1 MRKKK
6 SVPSGTLTRLS
17 TISKAAIKCAGKQV
31 THMASSALASAQK
44 KQQKA
49 KKHHQK
55 LGQDMF
61 NVVSTLKGA
70 ALKAAQLITTE
81 FDLFPAEFQAE
92 LEKSCYLA
100 PPLNRAIVYKVI
112 QNQFKQSP
120 DTVFKEFE
128 PQAFAAASIGQ
139 VHKGKTH
146 QEKTV
151 AIKIQYPGIDKTIEQ
166 DMRLLR
172 LVLKGLPL
180 RELKNKS
187 TMINIYLTEIEQ
199 RFIEETDY
207 IKEKKHL
214 DWFYTHNPFKQL
226 MIPQSIDNCC
236 SKHVL
241 TMTLLPGQHVTQ
253 WLKQNPTQ
261 QQRDQAAQLLWDSFI
276 YFFINHN
283 ILHADPNSGNYLF
296 TDTGQVGLIDFGC
309 VKQCNKDYPL
319 QIKRMMTA
327 YIQNDITTIMT
338 IYNTWQILP
347 KHLVNDNKTVANY
360 IKHFQQWITK
370 PFKYDIFDFNE
381 HPTYMAERFNSQF
394 KQAVD
399 IIHTPNH
406 HFVMF
411 DRTYIG
417 LLNIFN
423 KMKARVRFSFDVD
436 LL

>member
-151 AIKIQYPGIDKTIEQ
+151 AIKIQYPG
-166 DMRLLR
+166 RNGR
-172 LVLKGLPL
+172 
-180 RELKNKS
+180 
-187 TMINIYLTEIEQ
+187 
-199 RFIEETDY
+199 
-207 IKEKKHL
+207 
-214 DWFYTHNPFKQL
+214 
-226 MIPQSIDNCC
+226 C
-236 SKHVL
+236 SRIR
-241 TMTLLPGQHVTQ
+241 
-253 WLKQNPTQ
+253 N
-261 QQRDQAAQLLWDSFI
+261 R
-276 YFFINHN
+276 
-283 ILHADPNSGNYLF
+283 
-296 TDTGQVGLIDFGC
+296 
-309 VKQCNKDYPL
+309 
-319 QIKRMMTA
+319 
-327 YIQNDITTIMT
+327 
-338 IYNTWQILP
+338 
-347 KHLVNDNKTVANY
+347 
-360 IKHFQQWITK
+360 
-370 PFKYDIFDFNE
+370 
-381 HPTYMAERFNSQF
+381 
-394 KQAVD
+394 
-399 IIHTPNH
+399 
-406 HFVMF
+406 
-411 DRTYIG
+411 
-417 LLNIFN
+417 
-423 KMKARVRFSFDVD
+423 
-436 LL
+436 